1 MILDTRNVLK
11 VHLFFSFSQ
20 RRRKLEAERLAIE
33 EEMRLTA
40 QMGRG
45 AAKREAERRLQVQI
59 SHSTFIIISS
69 HVIVHSSIC
78 QSIISKHSSLSD
90 CNENLKLV
98 CVKLL
103 RTKRRC
109 YF

>member
-1 MILDTRNVLK
+1 MVVLK
-11 VHLFFSFSQ
+11 HESRSQRSRIFSHFDLQ

-59 SHSTFIIISS
+59 SYSTFIIISLY
-69 HVIVHSSIC
+69 VIAHSFVI
-78 QSIISKHSSLSD
+78 L
-90 CNENLKLV
+90 
-98 CVKLL
+98 
-103 RTKRRC
+103 
-109 YF
+109 